1 MFDFFRKPRLK
12 EGITASAFE
21 CKRDGLS
28 IRGTEYRPDGEDL
41 PIAIVCH
48 GFMAWQDTVRHYAIM
63 LAEMGYAAYCFDFN
77 GGSVMRS
84 KSDGKTTDMSVL
96 TEVKDLEAVIDH
108 LRTLPYV
115 NKDRVFL
122 MGCSQGGF
130 VSALV
135 AAKNKYPIEKL
146 CLFYPALCIPD
157 DIRAGRMMSTKFDPN
172 NVPDTVRCGPMKV
185 GKCYATDVMDMDAFQ
200 EIKAYHG
207 RVCIVHG
214 TADKIVDVSYAKR
227 AAEVYRSTTPETM
240 REDMRV
246 SLHIIEGGAH
256 MFSKKHDVVAMEK
269 LRAFANPV

>member
-63 LAEMGYAAYCFDFN
+63 LAEMGYAAYCFDLN

-185 GKCYATDVMDMDAFQ
+185 GKCYASDVMDMDAFQ

-214 TADKIVDVSYAKR
+214 TADKIVDVAYAKR

-240 REDMRV
+240 PEDMRV